1 MAIIGRN
8 GSNKHNQQ
16 DTTMTAS
23 VPERRRSRSLT
34 DDVVAALS
42 EQIREGRFR
51 PGSKLPTESAIM
63 REQSVSRTVVREAI
77 SRLQAAGLVET
88 RHGIGTFVMESGAG
102 HTVKL
107 AANQIFTM
115 LDTMAVLELRI
126 SIETEAAALAAV
138 RRSDDDLQSLRTLLE
153 EFRSQLGG
161 GSVPADQA
169 FHLRIAQA
177 TGNQYFQDI
186 LGQLGKNLIPRTRI
200 DTASLSLD
208 DRQTLDDQQGYLRRV
223 NQEHEDIF
231 FAIERGDPEAA
242 RAAMRTHLSNSR
254 ERLRKAYERM
264 TREAG
269 A

>member
-1 MAIIGRN
+1 
-8 GSNKHNQQ
+8 
-16 DTTMTAS
+16 MTPSA
-23 VPERRRSRSLT
+23 PQRRRSRSLT

-42 EQIREGRFR
+42 EQIRAGRYR
-51 PGSKLPTESAIM
+51 PGAKLPTESAIM
-63 REQSVSRTVVREAI
+63 SEQSVSRTVVREAI

-88 RHGIGTFVMESGAG
+88 RHGIGTFVMESDAG

-107 AANQIFTM
+107 AASQVFTM

-126 SIETEAAALAAV
+126 SIETEAAALAAS
-138 RRSDDDLQSLRTLLE
+138 RRSDNDLQSLRTLLD
-153 EFRSQLGG
+153 EFRDQLGQSGG

-177 TGNQYFQDI
+177 TGNQYFLDI

-200 DTASLSLD
+200 DTAHLAA
-208 DRQTLDDQQGYLRRV
+208 DDQQNYLRRV

-264 TREAG
+264 TREPQA
-269 A
+269 

>member
-1 MAIIGRN
+1 M
-8 GSNKHNQQ
+8 
-16 DTTMTAS
+16 TTR

-42 EQIREGRFR
+42 EQIREGRYR

-88 RHGIGTFVMESGAG
+88 RHGIGTFVMESDAG

-126 SIETEAAALAAV
+126 SLETEAAALAAA
-138 RRSDDDLQSLRTLLE
+138 RRSDDDLQSLRALLD
-153 EFRSQLGG
+153 EFRAQLGQSGG

-200 DTASLSLD
+200 DTAHLE
-208 DRQTLDDQQGYLRRV
+208 LDDQQNYLRRV

-264 TREAG
+264 TRDAAG
-269 A
+269 AGVGA